1 MYELTVQGADGQITR
16 IAFSGKRR
24 LSELLQGV
32 AGAPDYVC
40 GGAGTCGKCR
50 VLASGALCP
59 QPVDG
64 ACLACQT
71 FAEGNAAVTLLR
83 EGEAARGIETGGEM
97 PVVALRPD
105 GRGYGAA
112 VDIGTTTVVLRL
124 YDLESGEALATA
136 SAWNPQKAVAADV
149 MGRIDAA
156 LHGQGALLNGQI
168 QACVA
173 ALLDEACARAGV
185 GRQLVQTRVVTGNTT
200 MLYLFTGREP
210 ASLARMPFVA
220 DCLFDL
226 TEAGDYYPPC
236 FGAFVG
242 ADIACAV
249 LASGMLRRRD
259 SALLIDLGT
268 NGEMALWHEG
278 RLTCCATAA
287 GPAFEGGNISCGSQ
301 AVSGAIESVWVQE
314 GALRCSVIDG
324 GKAQSICGSG
334 LIDAVAALLELEQID
349 ETGAAEA
356 QAIALA
362 DGVTL
367 TQKDIRQLQL
377 GKAAIAAGIETL
389 LMRAGAKL
397 GDIRQLYIAGGFGR
411 HLPVKSALR
420 IGMLPEELAPA
431 VRTIGNAALSGASM
445 LLLDGTLKRQVRDSV
460 RCATC
465 LNLGAD
471 AYFADSFVEHMM
483 F

>member
-1 MYELTVQGADGQITR
+1 MHELTVQGADGQITR
-16 IAFSGKRR
+16 ITFSGKRR
-24 LSELLQGV
+24 LSELLEGV

-50 VLASGALCP
+50 VLASGALRP

-71 FAEGNAAVTLLR
+71 VAEGDAAVTLLR

-97 PVVALRPD
+97 PAMALRPD

-124 YDLESGEALATA
+124 YDLASGEALATA

-168 QACVA
+168 RSCVA
-173 ALLDEACARAGV
+173 ALLDEVCARAGV

-210 ASLARMPFVA
+210 ASLARTPFAA

-226 TEAGDYYPPC
+226 TEAEDYYPPC

-249 LASGMLRRRD
+249 LASGMLRQRD

-268 NGEMALWHEG
+268 NGEMALWHGG

-287 GPAFEGGNISCGSQ
+287 GPAFEGGSISCGSP

-314 GALRCSVIDG
+314 GALRCGVIDG
-324 GKAQSICGSG
+324 GKARSICGSG
-334 LIDAVAALLELEQID
+334 LIDAVAALLELGQID

-356 QAIALA
+356 QAVALA
-362 DGVTL
+362 DGVSL

-431 VRTIGNAALSGASM
+431 VRAIGNAALSGASM
-445 LLLDGTLKRQVRDSV
+445 LLLDGALKRQVRDSV
-460 RCATC
+460 ACATC

-471 AYFADSFVEHMM
+471 AWFADCFVEHMM